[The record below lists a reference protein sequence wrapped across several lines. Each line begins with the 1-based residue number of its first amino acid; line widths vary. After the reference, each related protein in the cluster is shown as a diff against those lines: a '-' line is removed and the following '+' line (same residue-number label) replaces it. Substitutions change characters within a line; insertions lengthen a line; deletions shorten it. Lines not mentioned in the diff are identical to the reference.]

1 MSNVTLIG
9 ADMAEG
15 NPLESEIWDGIDLP
29 ILAAGGHAGSKE
41 LFHQMVDMA
50 KREGKPFAIH
60 PGYPDRE
67 NFGRLPMD
75 WCDAD
80 TGRVMQSLDDQ
91 ITMGAEAGA
100 VALKPHGAY
109 YHQTMEEGAAANHL
123 VSALAVTSLAFIGY
137 PGSAHEKIADRAGV
151 EFWPE
156 GFLDRRIGPDGRLLP
171 RSHPDA
177 LVTDPEEAWD
187 LYTALSPR
195 CRVLCV
201 HSDTPRVNQLVN
213 LIRERRR

>member
-1 MSNVTLIG
+1 MSTRPLIG

-15 NPLESEIWDGIDLP
+15 NPFEREIWDWIDLP
-29 ILAAGGHAGSKE
+29 ILAAGAHAGSKQ
-41 LFHQMVDMA
+41 LFHQMVDLA
-50 KREGKPFAIH
+50 KQEVKPFAIH
-60 PGYPDRE
+60 PGYPDPE
-67 NFGRLPMD
+67 NFGRLPLD
-75 WCDAD
+75 WSGAD
-80 TGRVMQSLDDQ
+80 IGRVMDSLQDQ
-91 ITMGAEAGA
+91 ILMGAEAGA

-109 YHQTMEEGAAANHL
+109 YHQTMEDGAAANHL
-123 VSALAVTSLAFIGY
+123 VSCLELTGLALIGY
-137 PGSAHEKIADRAGV
+137 PDSAHEIIAERARV

-177 LVTDPEEAWD
+177 LVTDPEEAWN

-201 HSDTPRVNQLVN
+201 HSDTPQVNQLVKE
-213 LIRERRR
+213 IRERRR